1 MDVFPDRAVG
11 RPRRLPAG
19 GRSAVAVLRFPESG
33 PPVGVELAGRAAVV
47 WEFGDAPRA
56 VLRAEAAGGGA
67 VTAADLSA
75 DGTRLAVG
83 DDGGKVTVWSVPG
96 RGPVAGFDTELRSP
110 VRHLAFSPD
119 GKRLATQT
127 TEAVVGV
134 WEVGEPGVRFR
145 VPGHGEGLSLLRFL
159 PAGDRIVTAGRVGS
173 IKAWHLP
180 SGREEIQLLGHV
192 GRVTGLAVS
201 PDGQTLASG
210 SGTGDVKLWD
220 LRTGQ
225 ELIELRRH
233 NGPVIVAE
241 FAPNGRLMLTGGMT
255 AGGGELTFW
264 EADRE

>member
-1 MDVFPDRAVG
+1 M
-11 RPRRLPAG
+11 
-19 GRSAVAVLRFPESG
+19 
-33 PPVGVELAGRAAVV
+33 
-47 WEFGDAPRA
+47 
-56 VLRAEAAGGGA
+56 
-67 VTAADLSA
+67 
-75 DGTRLAVG
+75 
-83 DDGGKVTVWSVPG
+83 
-96 RGPVAGFDTELRSP
+96 
-110 VRHLAFSPD
+110 
-119 GKRLATQT
+119 
-127 TEAVVGV
+127 
-134 WEVGEPGVRFR
+134 
-145 VPGHGEGLSLLRFL
+145 
-159 PAGDRIVTAGRVGS
+159 
-173 IKAWHLP
+173 
-180 SGREEIQLLGHV
+180 LGHV